1 MSSHALLRAF
11 ASVQGEQSMPRRTVI
26 VWILC
31 ALLLSAPLAAQQ
43 NATLQ
48 GTVVDDQKG
57 VLPGVTV
64 TITETRNGRQ
74 ALAVTGLDGR
84 YQFENLAPGEYKLRI
99 ELPGFATAEIT
110 ALELLVGA
118 NATVPPVTM
127 RVAGLEETV
136 VVSSQAPLV
145 DLSSARVSGNIDRRQ
160 MAELPLQGRN
170 WMELSLM
177 VKGITANNIGNTPG
191 VSDDQFQLNLDGQQI
206 SQRISGSGFGQPKM
220 SREAIA
226 EFQIVTNMYDINQGR
241 STGVQVQA
249 VSRSGTNDLHGS
261 GFGFFR
267 SDKFNAADPVRN
279 VVLPYSDQQTGFTL
293 GGPVLKDRL
302 HFFGSYEYERNPS
315 TAVLTPTALPNQSWA
330 LPSNT
335 IQKNYLG
342 RMDYQKSS
350 KDNISVRLQRWELDS
365 PFQIQSGTTHP
376 SMAEHQKYYS
386 TNLYGTW
393 TRVAKNNLTVQVNVG
408 TSRFSWYDDPI
419 PSNSEQFYNT
429 PFGVP
434 VFQFPNLTLGGQQ
447 NFPNYSWM
455 KQYPLRSEVNWHVGS
470 HDIKFG
476 GEFLKD
482 RHTKVWDLNRRG
494 TFTFNR
500 QPSTAILEAAFPAD
514 SWDDPSR
521 WDLSLLQPYLQQYS
535 IFFHEDYLVNVPRSQ
550 TAAWF
555 GDSWRPTGALTVNLG
570 VRYDLDWSGL
580 NPPGVRDIDIPI
592 NNGRDNG
599 DFGYHPG
606 VRDVNNVAPRVGFAW
621 NVGGSNDLVIRG
633 GTGLYYNF
641 PVSNVTYRQQF
652 YNNAIAAV
660 ILPTGTNFLKDP
672 LNGVSPEAYLSGAVA
687 RPPQETTIISPGYED
702 PYSWQASIGFQK
714 QLGPLMGFD
723 VDYTTL
729 AERSMVRS
737 RDVNL
742 FYDPVTGYSKD
753 PILFGRPNPAW
764 GLNQWLTSD
773 GKTESRLL
781 SSSFTRRF
789 NSVFQASS
797 TYTLALSMKDNTT
810 GFGYQADNP
819 FDQDA
824 DWATSAGF
832 QRHTFRSNGIV
843 RLPWEFSVAGSYFY
857 GSGARFNP
865 TSSTRPYSKPGTN
878 RLNIGAPITIPAA
891 VLDRWDGPAVIAT
904 GTTWTRNGLSGMA
917 LHKVDMRVTK
927 NITLVND
934 VRIELLAELFNVFNR
949 KNYGAYN
956 TTITS
961 ANFGL
966 PVATSGNAYVSRQGQ
981 LGVRVSF

>member
-1 MSSHALLRAF
+1 
-11 ASVQGEQSMPRRTVI
+11 MPRRFA
-26 VWILC
+26 ILLAVC
-31 ALLLSAPLAAQQ
+31 ALLLPASFAFAQQ

-48 GTVVDDQKG
+48 GTVLDDQKG
-57 VLPGVTV
+57 VMPGATVTAIDTRTGRQTAGVTGV
-64 TITETRNGRQ
+64 
-74 ALAVTGLDGR
+74 DGR
-84 YQFENLAPGEYKLRI
+84 FGLENLPPGEYTLRI
-99 ELPGFATAEIT
+99 ELQGFATAELTNI
-110 ALELLVGA
+110 ELLVGV
-118 NATVPPVTM
+118 NATVPPVTLKL
-127 RVAGLEETV
+127 ASLQETV
-136 VVSSQAPLV
+136 TVSSQAPIV

-191 VSDDQFQLNLDGQQI
+191 VSDDQFQLNLDGQQV

-220 SREAIA
+220 SRESIA
-226 EFQIVTNMYDINQGR
+226 EFQIVTNMYDITQGR

-249 VSRSGTNDLHGS
+249 VSRSGTNDLRGS
-261 GFGFFR
+261 AFGFFR
-267 SDKFNAADPVRN
+267 SDKFNAADPVRK

-293 GGPVLKDRL
+293 GGPIVKDRL
-302 HFFGSYEYERNPS
+302 HYFGSYEYERNPS
-315 TAVLTPTALPNQSWA
+315 TAVLTPTALPNQSWS

-335 IQKNYLG
+335 IQKNYLARG
-342 RMDYQKSS
+342 DLVKSS
-350 KDNISVRLQRWELDS
+350 KDNVSVRLQRWELDS
-365 PFQIQSGTTHP
+365 PFQISSGTTHP
-376 SMAEHQKYYS
+376 TMAEHQRYYS

-393 TRVAKNNLTVQVNVG
+393 TRVPTNHLTMQVHVG
-408 TSRFSWYDDPI
+408 TARFSWYDDPI
-419 PSNSEQFYNT
+419 PSNSQAFRNL

-434 VFQFPNLTLGGQQ
+434 VFSFPNLSLGGQQ

-455 KQYPLRSEVNWHVGS
+455 KQYPARIEMNWHAGR
-470 HDIKFG
+470 HDMKWG
-476 GEFLKD
+476 AEYLKD

-500 QPSTAILEAAFPAD
+500 QPSTAILEAAFPQDA
-514 SWDDPSR
+514 WDDPSR

-535 IFFHEDYLVNVPRSQ
+535 VFFHKDYLVNVPRSQ

-555 GDSWRPTGALTVNLG
+555 GDNWRPVDDLTVNLG
-570 VRYDLDWSGL
+570 IRYDLDWNGL
-580 NPPGVRDIDIPI
+580 NPPGVRDIAIPI
-592 NNGRDNG
+592 DNGRDKG

-606 VRDVNNVAPRVGFAW
+606 VRDTNNFGPRVGFAW
-621 NVGGSNDLVIRG
+621 NVGGTNSLVIRG

-652 YNNAIAAV
+652 YNNAVAAV
-660 ILPTGTNFLKDP
+660 FLPSGTNFLNDP
-672 LNGVSPEAYLSGAVA
+672 LNGVSPDAYLSSAVPA
-687 RPPQETTIISPGYED
+687 PPQETTIISPGYVD
-702 PYSWQASIGFQK
+702 PYGWQSTIGFQK
-714 QLGPLMGFD
+714 QLGSLMGFD
-723 VDYTTL
+723 VDFTDL
-729 AERSMVRS
+729 EERSMVRS

-742 FYDPVTGYSKD
+742 FFDPVTGYVKD
-753 PILFGRPNPAW
+753 PVLFGRPNPAY
-764 GLNQWLTSD
+764 GLDQWLTSD
-773 GKTESRLL
+773 GKTQSRLL

-789 NSVFQASS
+789 NNMFQASS

-819 FDQDA
+819 FNPNA
-824 DWATSAGF
+824 DWATSTGF

-843 RLPWEFSVAGSYFY
+843 RLPWEVSLSGSYFY
-857 GSGARFNP
+857 GSGARYNP

-891 VLDRWDGPAVIAT
+891 VVERWDGPAVIAT
-904 GTTWTRNGLSGMA
+904 GTTWTRNGLKGLP

-927 NITLVND
+927 TVTLSNEF
-934 VRIELLAELFNVFNR
+934 RIELLAELFNVFNR
-949 KNYGAYN
+949 KNYGAYT

-966 PVATSGNAYVSRQGQ
+966 PVATSGNAYVPRQGQ